1 LPEEH
6 WDIVITPKKKWFD
19 LELKE
24 LFRSKDLLLLL
35 LRRDV
40 VSVYKQTL
48 LGPLWFF
55 MQPILSSVAFAVIFS
70 NIGNISTDGVKSAF
84 LFYLSGMVPWLFF
97 STCVT
102 NNSNTFFQNQNVFG
116 KVYFPRLLMP
126 ISLTLSNVV
135 KFSLQFLLFLA
146 IWAYHLYQG
155 DVAPNAAAFLLPINL
170 LAMGALG
177 LGVGLIFSSISIR
190 FRDIH
195 FIVGFLI
202 QIAMYASSVII
213 PVSAAGKYQWVILAN
228 PMSAIIESFKYG
240 FIGKGYFTAE
250 ALLYSYA
257 VALVLFVVGVVA
269 FKSAERTFIDKV

>member
-1 LPEEH
+1 LPEEN

-24 LFRSKDLLLLL
+24 LIRSKDLLMLL

-55 MQPILSSVAFAVIFS
+55 VQPILSSLAFAVIFS
-70 NIGNISTDGVKSAF
+70 GLGNLSTDGVPAF

-102 NNSNTFFQNQNVFG
+102 NNANTFFQNQNVFG

-146 IWAYHLYQG
+146 VWGYHLYRG
-155 DVAPNAAAFLLPINL
+155 EIAPNATALLLPINL
-170 LAMGALG
+170 LAMAMLG
-177 LGVGLIFSSISIR
+177 LGTGLIFSSISIR
-190 FRDIH
+190 FRDLH
-195 FIVGFLI
+195 FIVGFIMQL
-202 QIAMYASSVII
+202 AMYASSVII

-240 FIGKGYFTAE
+240 FIGKGHFTLDAI
-250 ALLYSYA
+250 LYSYGMA
-257 VALVLFVVGVVA
+257 ILLFVIGVVA